1 MPARKRIKNLYELV
15 MDFLKK
21 CSDDHVGAFGAMSAF
36 FILLSIFPF
45 MIFLLTLTR
54 YIPFSKDDIIVILT
68 RMISFEE
75 GSLIKSIVNEIYRK
89 TGTTVSAIS
98 IIAALW
104 SSSRGVYSIVIGLN
118 SVYDIDEN
126 RNYFAIRLFSL
137 VYTLLFA
144 LMISVML
151 VMWVFGNSLYSYFL
165 QKFPFVVPI
174 LGYFMHKRIIFSLI
188 FLTLLFMII
197 YKWIPNRVSS
207 FRKQFPGA
215 LIATLGWV
223 AVSVGCSIY
232 MDNFTNFSYI
242 YGSMAGIMILLLWL
256 YFCMSMVFYGA
267 EVNYFLENK
276 DNYHLLI
283 RTLRPNWRK
292 QQRAQT
298 EKMRQKSKDERA
310 DRKKADAIF
319 IPGCARP
326 EHTEEAAR
334 LYKDGYA
341 PLLLPSGGY
350 TKVQGSFQGVSKEG
364 QKYGADFA
372 CEADFLEAVLI
383 QNGVPASAILK
394 ECEATYTLENAEKTK
409 VLLEKKDI
417 HLKKAIL
424 CCKAH
429 HSRRSYLYY
438 SMVFPEIEILVHPVV
453 VDGISREGWYK
464 TAEGRKVVLG
474 EFSRMGQQLLMM
486 EGRIAWD

>member
-1 MPARKRIKNLYELV
+1 MDNRVIEGRKMYHLDEKQIQEITDY
-15 MDFLKK
+15 
-21 CSDDHVGAFGAMSAF
+21 
-36 FILLSIFPF
+36 
-45 MIFLLTLTR
+45 IFLE
-54 YIPFSKDDIIVILT
+54 D
-68 RMISFEE
+68 
-75 GSLIKSIVNEIYRK
+75 K
-89 TGTTVSAIS
+89 T
-98 IIAALW
+98 
-104 SSSRGVYSIVIGLN
+104 
-118 SVYDIDEN
+118 E
-126 RNYFAIRLFSL
+126 
-137 VYTLLFA
+137 
-144 LMISVML
+144 
-151 VMWVFGNSLYSYFL
+151 
-165 QKFPFVVPI
+165 
-174 LGYFMHKRIIFSLI
+174 
-188 FLTLLFMII
+188 
-197 YKWIPNRVSS
+197 
-207 FRKQFPGA
+207 
-215 LIATLGWV
+215 
-223 AVSVGCSIY
+223 
-232 MDNFTNFSYI
+232 
-242 YGSMAGIMILLLWL
+242 
-256 YFCMSMVFYGA
+256 
-267 EVNYFLENK
+267 
-276 DNYHLLI
+276 
-283 RTLRPNWRK
+283 
-292 QQRAQT
+292 
-298 EKMRQKSKDERA
+298 
-310 DRKKADAIF
+310 KADAIF

-341 PLLLPSGGY
+341 PFLLPSGGY

-453 VDGISREGWYK
+453 VDGISREDWYK